1 MAEPAALEDGK
12 ARAVNERHGDDH
24 GVNLGKL
31 RTFAKRLRTRHEL
44 AGGLWRTGDTAAR
57 LLATL
62 ICRPKGF
69 GRDEP
74 DVMVREARA
83 PEVHDWRAHPRCT
96 TGSCTTADSEGNE
109 FCVLRTPAPRRQ
121 GLSGAA

>member
-1 MAEPAALEDGK
+1 MRSARVAVLAASSREAPPEERVLSLCDPIGPPDPLECSRAGAKAGPGGPVAEVMAEPAALEDGK

-57 LLATL
+57 L
-62 ICRPKGF
+62 
-69 GRDEP
+69 
-74 DVMVREARA
+74 
-83 PEVHDWRAHPRCT
+83 
-96 TGSCTTADSEGNE
+96 
-109 FCVLRTPAPRRQ
+109 RRH
-121 GLSGAA
+121 